1 MQVLQKERGTSKTRM
16 NLFKVYKYLP
26 NKREDIFL
34 ARVRAPTFTSQD
46 PIALYTLECLL
57 DAT

>member
-1 MQVLQKERGTSKTRM
+1 MQVLQKKRGTSKNE